1 MRQVQCEI
9 LHITDKNS
17 KCFAF
22 CPRVEQRNLSQTD
35 LLQRRA

>member
-17 KCFAF
+17 KNLL
-22 CPRVEQRNLSQTD
+22 PRVEQRNLSQTD